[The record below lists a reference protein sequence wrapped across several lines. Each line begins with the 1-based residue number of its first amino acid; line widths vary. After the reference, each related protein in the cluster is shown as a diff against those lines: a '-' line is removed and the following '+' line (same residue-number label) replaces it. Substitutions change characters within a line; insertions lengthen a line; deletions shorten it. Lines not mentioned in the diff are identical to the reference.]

1 MARSQEVFTD
11 SEGLLIERGLGNG
24 FYCNLEFISKRSYTS
39 EVKLKSYLTT
49 NKSVNLPLLCLQP
62 IFCHA
67 CQYEL
72 PIKETI
78 SEL

>member
-1 MARSQEVFTD
+1 MIVFY
-11 SEGLLIERGLGNG
+11 LVNNI
-24 FYCNLEFISKRSYTS
+24 EFIFSTIYQK
-39 EVKLKSYLTT
+39 EVKTKSYLTT

-72 PIKETI
+72 PIKEMI